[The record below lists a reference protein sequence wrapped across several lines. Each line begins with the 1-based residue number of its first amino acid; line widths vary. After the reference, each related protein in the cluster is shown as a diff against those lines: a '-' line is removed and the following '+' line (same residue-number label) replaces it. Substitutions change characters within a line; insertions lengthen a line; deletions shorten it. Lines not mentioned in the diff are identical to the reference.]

1 MINLIY
7 QCSKYIIVI
16 FMILYTLLSFTAFL
30 KKNRDKQNAIFRKQR
45 TYTLMIHFILNL
57 LLLLNEKEVIVLELY
72 VCQIALYITMV
83 YVYQFVYR
91 KLSRLVLNHMMFLL
105 MIGLTELVRLDWK
118 LAARQMMFA
127 AAGLIICLFVPLCI
141 ERIHFVGQLGW
152 IYGTAGISILLYVLK
167 FGVTKYGAKNWIM
180 VAGFSLQ
187 PSEFV
192 KILFVFFVASLLA
205 KSTKFKHVVA
215 VTAAAALYVL
225 ILVLEKDLGS
235 AMIFFITY
243 LFMLYTATAN
253 AGYLLAGFGG
263 GGAAAVVAYKLF
275 SHVRVRVLAW
285 KDPWGDIDH
294 GGYQIAQSLFA
305 IGTGGWFGMGFCKGL
320 PTSIPV
326 RESDFI
332 FAAISE
338 ELGGIFAI
346 CLILIYVSCFIM
358 FINISVKMERQFYK
372 LCALGLSVLTLF
384 QVFVSVGGV
393 TKFIP
398 STGVTLPLLSYGGSS
413 ILSTIIIFGII
424 QGLYVLN
431 QDEERKNEKR
441 KRKEKQKESYDGR
454 VSVRGERGAKNIR

>member
-16 FMILYTLLSFTAFL
+16 LMILYTLLSFTAFL

-192 KILFVFFVASLLA
+192 KILFVFFHKLKYSCIKLINYQANRRLIISLN
-205 KSTKFKHVVA
+205 K
-215 VTAAAALYVL
+215 
-225 ILVLEKDLGS
+225 
-235 AMIFFITY
+235 
-243 LFMLYTATAN
+243 
-253 AGYLLAGFGG
+253 
-263 GGAAAVVAYKLF
+263 
-275 SHVRVRVLAW
+275 
-285 KDPWGDIDH
+285 
-294 GGYQIAQSLFA
+294 
-305 IGTGGWFGMGFCKGL
+305 GTEDGNNFNYAFRFHSDWYFRLSISFRHQLNL
-320 PTSIPV
+320 PT
-326 RESDFI
+326 I
-332 FAAISE
+332 FS
-338 ELGGIFAI
+338 
-346 CLILIYVSCFIM
+346 
-358 FINISVKMERQFYK
+358 
-372 LCALGLSVLTLF
+372 
-384 QVFVSVGGV
+384 
-393 TKFIP
+393 
-398 STGVTLPLLSYGGSS
+398 
-413 ILSTIIIFGII
+413 
-424 QGLYVLN
+424 
-431 QDEERKNEKR
+431 
-441 KRKEKQKESYDGR
+441 
-454 VSVRGERGAKNIR
+454 

>member
-1 MINLIY
+1 MINLFY

-16 FMILYTLLSFTAFL
+16 LMILYTLLSFTAFQ
-30 KKNRDKQNAIFRKQR
+30 KKNREKQKKIFRKQR
-45 TYTLMIHFILNL
+45 TYTLLIHFILNL
-57 LLLLNEKEVIVLELY
+57 LLFLSEKKMIVLELY
-72 VCQIALYITMV
+72 VCQLALYITMI

-91 KLSRLVLNHMMFLL
+91 KLSKLVLNHMMFLL
-105 MIGLTELVRLDWK
+105 LLGLTELVRLDSK
-118 LAARQMMFA
+118 LAIRQMIFA
-127 AAGLIICLFVPLCI
+127 AFGLIICLFVPLCI

-152 IYGTAGISILLYVLK
+152 VYGIAGIGILLYVLK
-167 FGVTKYGAKNWIM
+167 FGVTKYGAKNWVMI
-180 VAGFSLQ
+180 AGFSLQ

-192 KILFVFFVASLLA
+192 KILFVFFAASLLA
-205 KSTKFKHVVA
+205 HSTKFKHIVAVTVVA
-215 VTAAAALYVL
+215 VLYVL

-235 AMIFFITY
+235 AMIFCITY

-253 AGYLLAGFGG
+253 AGYLLAGFGC
-263 GGAAAVVAYKLF
+263 GGAAAVIAYKLF
-275 SHVRVRVLAW
+275 SHVRVRVQAW
-285 KDPWGDIDH
+285 KDPWGDIDQ

-346 CLILIYVSCFIM
+346 CLILIYISCFIM
-358 FINISVKMERQFYK
+358 FINISVKMERPFYK
-372 LCALGLSVLTLF
+372 LCALGLSVLIVF

-393 TKFIP
+393 IKFIP

-413 ILSTIIIFGII
+413 ILSTIVIFSII

-441 KRKEKQKESYDGR
+441 RR
-454 VSVRGERGAKNIR
+454 N